1 MKLTTKRLKIKSPKF
16 LMNLQEKTQ
25 GARVHQNHL
34 KKLSIMLGRI
44 LSPSFVT
51 INLILLKFLIALNA
65 SAFGQLYDT
74 VKNEYL
80 DGDTY
85 TIAEVTRK
93 DLEREN
99 IKGNRLYW
107 SMSLVAR
114 ANRKLERYKRA
125 LNIVENIPLDSIS
138 YEPLYYDVQL
148 LKALLYKQSNKYD
161 KADSLY
167 SIWLPDVPKKYSL
180 LLTINYNDY
189 ANVRLYYGDIETALE
204 YYKLAN
210 YYNQFTTDDRK
221 QRRENLHYSNL
232 ANYYLL
238 LENIKDAKFYFNK
251 IDTLSLTTPEMLISY
266 NNIKGKIE
274 LSDHR
279 YDEAY
284 ASFLKVKDIST
295 LHGFN
300 NYKNDSVHLSIK
312 TKVLQ
317 RAYFISEFCK
327 NLTIFLGFLLYTGYM
342 IYKSKKLNKHLT
354 NEVKVIRNLDK
365 D

>member
-1 MKLTTKRLKIKSPKF
+1 MRVTTHQIKAKI
-16 LMNLQEKTQ
+16 Q
-25 GARVHQNHL
+25 AVRVHQSQQ
-34 KKLSIMLGRI
+34 KKLI
-44 LSPSFVT
+44 LFK
-51 INLILLKFLIALNA
+51 LFLALNV
-65 SAFGQLYDT
+65 STFGQVYDT
-74 VKNEYL
+74 VKSEYL

-93 DLEREN
+93 QLESED

-125 LNIVENIPLDSIS
+125 LNIVESIPLDSIN
-138 YEPLYYDVQL
+138 YEPLYYDIQL
-148 LKALLYKQSNKYD
+148 LKALIYQESNKYH

-167 SIWLPDVPKKYSL
+167 SMWLPDVPKEYSL
-180 LLTINYNDY
+180 LLAINYNDY

-221 QRRENLHYSNL
+221 ERRKNLHYSNL

-238 LENIKDAKFYFNK
+238 LENIKEAKFYFDK
-251 IDTLSLTTPEMLISY
+251 IDTLSLTTAEMIISY
-266 NNIKGKIE
+266 NKIKGK
-274 LSDHR
+274 LQLVDHR

-284 ASFLKVKDIST
+284 ASFIKVRDIST
-295 LHGFN
+295 LHGYN

-317 RAYFISEFCK
+317 RAYFISGLIK
-327 NLTIFLGFLLYTGYM
+327 NLFIFFGFLLYTGFT
-342 IYKSKKLNKHLT
+342 IYRSKKLQKDLQRK
-354 NEVKVIRNLDK
+354 VKVIRNLDK
-365 D
+365 V

>member
-1 MKLTTKRLKIKSPKF
+1 MQLTTTPIKVKI
-16 LMNLQEKTQ
+16 QA
-25 GARVHQNHL
+25 ARAHQNHL
-34 KKLSIMLGRI
+34 KKLI
-44 LSPSFVT
+44 LFK
-51 INLILLKFLIALNA
+51 LFLALNA
-65 SAFGQLYDT
+65 SAFGQVYDF
-74 VKNEYL
+74 VKTGYL

-85 TIAEVTRK
+85 TVAEVTQK
-93 DLEREN
+93 QLESED

-125 LNIVENIPLDSIS
+125 LNIVESIPLDSIS

-167 SIWLPDVPKKYSL
+167 SMWLPDVPKKYSL
-180 LLTINYNDY
+180 LLAINYNDY

-221 QRRENLHYSNL
+221 QRRENLHYTNL

-238 LENIKDAKFYFNK
+238 LENIKEAKFYFNK
-251 IDTLSLTTPEMLISY
+251 IDTLSLTTAEMVISY
-266 NNIKGKIE
+266 NKIKGKIE
-274 LSDHR
+274 LADHR
-279 YDEAY
+279 YNEAY
-284 ASFLKVKDIST
+284 ASFIKVRDIST

-300 NYKNDSVHLSIK
+300 DYKNDSVHLSIK
-312 TKVLQ
+312 TKVLE
-317 RAYFISEFCK
+317 RAYFITELIK
-327 NLTIFLGFLLYTGYM
+327 NVLIFFGFLLYTGYM
-342 IYKSKKLNKHLT
+342 IYKSKKKNKHL
-354 NEVKVIRNLDK
+354 NSEIKVIRTLDK
-365 D
+365 V